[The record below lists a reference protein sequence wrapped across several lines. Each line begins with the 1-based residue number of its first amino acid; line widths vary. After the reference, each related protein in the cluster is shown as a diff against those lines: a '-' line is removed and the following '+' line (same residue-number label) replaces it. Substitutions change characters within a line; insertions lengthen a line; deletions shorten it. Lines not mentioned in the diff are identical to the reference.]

1 MIDTLNLSN
10 QQIALANIRAKDED
24 NHTPLELAEARSD
37 DDKKIADKEI
47 TGDIIDTLTL
57 SSWRSL
63 LSTFGLE
70 NIWDEWGL
78 MGIILFWSLLITG
91 MLIKD
96 PLVSLFWKYIIGM
109 PIKDTLVRLFRKY
122 T

>member
-1 MIDTLNLSN
+1 MRRQKLRQWTSKAAPPLHLAAKYSKNHKIIKTLLKNG
-10 QQIALANIRAKDED
+10 ANIRAKDED

-91 MLIKD
+91 MLI
-96 PLVSLFWKYIIGM
+96 
-109 PIKDTLVRLFRKY
+109 
-122 T
+122 